1 MKKTLLLAAALVATA
16 MGAFAQGTVQF
27 INNASTTVNFHAS
40 LGGGPVP
47 AGYNIGLWYGVA
59 GTMEASAL
67 SLIASTT
74 TAAPGRFVGG
84 NVTTPDSTA
93 GGGMAVFQIRAWQ
106 DGFASYDA
114 AFSGGGNV
122 GFSDMWS
129 QITGNATPTDLPKQ
143 IVPPTGGF
151 TGINNVMPI
160 PEPST
165 IALGLLGLGAL
176 ALFRR
181 RK

>member
-27 INNASTTVNFHAS
+27 INNASTLVSFQA
-40 LGGGPVP
+40 GGAVP
-47 AGYNIGLWYGVA
+47 AGYNIGLWYGVE
-59 GTMEASAL
+59 GTADENAL
-67 SLIASTT
+67 ALIASTT

-84 NVTTPDSTA
+84 NVTTPDTTA
-93 GGGMAVFQIRAWQ
+93 GGGMAVFQIRAWES
-106 DGFASYDA
+106 GFASYAA

-122 GFSDMWS
+122 GSSDLWT

-151 TGINNVMPI
+151 TGIDNVAI
-160 PEPST
+160 VPEPST